1 MHYPIAVETGTDT
14 QAYGVVVPDLPG
26 CFSAGDTL
34 DEAMENAKEAIELW
48 LEVAIDDGMAVPEP
62 GALSEHQR
70 KREFKG
76 WTWAL
81 VTVDLASLSD
91 KAERINITLPSRVL
105 RRIDQ
110 AAKEAGESRSGY
122 IARRALA

>member
-1 MHYPIAVETGTDT
+1 MHYPIAIETGTDA
-14 QAYGVVVPDLPG
+14 QAFGVVVPDLPG

-34 DEAMENAKEAIELW
+34 DHALKNAKEAIELW
-48 LEVAIDDGMAVPEP
+48 LEVAIDDGVALPEP
-62 GALSEHQR
+62 KSLAEHQR

-81 VTVDLASLSD
+81 VTVDIASLSD
-91 KAERINITLPSRVL
+91 KAERINITLPARVL